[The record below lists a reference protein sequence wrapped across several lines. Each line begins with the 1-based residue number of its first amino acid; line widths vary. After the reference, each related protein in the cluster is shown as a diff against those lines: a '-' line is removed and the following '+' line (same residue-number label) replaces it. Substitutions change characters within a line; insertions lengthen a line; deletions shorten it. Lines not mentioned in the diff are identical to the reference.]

1 MTTTPWEN
9 VTQLMLGV
17 KEGPQIQP
25 LMLGEWFNTQT
36 HGFFSE
42 FSAKNMGLYGKI
54 SLGCVFVFVLLAL
67 LKFKH
72 CENVLKVG
80 DNFDLQER
88 ERVRLH

>member
-42 FSAKNMGLYGKI
+42 FSAKNMGLYTVADLHSKI
-54 SLGCVFVFVLLAL
+54 LDAPSSVQFSSFSCSLRQILA
-67 LKFKH
+67 KYW
-72 CENVLKVG
+72 VG
-80 DNFDLQER
+80 T
-88 ERVRLH
+88 VMG